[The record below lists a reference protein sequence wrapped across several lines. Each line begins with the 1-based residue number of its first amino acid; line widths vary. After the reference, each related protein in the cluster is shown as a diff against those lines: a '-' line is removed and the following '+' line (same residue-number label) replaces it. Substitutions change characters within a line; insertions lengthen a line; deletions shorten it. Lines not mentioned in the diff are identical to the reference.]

1 MLAEKDNRPWIV
13 KRLERLEAI
22 AKGLEREVAYLQQEI
37 HAAIAEGFE
46 PEENPT
52 KLGTRLSK
60 QTLTKELV

>member
-13 KRLERLEAI
+13 KR
-22 AKGLEREVAYLQQEI
+22 QEI